1 MYVFSSRRRH
11 TRCALVTGVQTCA
24 RPISLILPSHPHGLR
39 IIADNAAA
47 RAQTSIDVR
56 FQADSFVLMKELVE
70 SGLGYTLLPLSAFSR
85 EAADGR
91 FQHAPI
97 ERPRVTRQLV
107 LATQPGNAVTRA
119 ARVLGTLVRR
129 EIAALV
135 AAGRWTAHLM
145 YDPDD
150 YPPPSR
156 EH

>member
-1 MYVFSSRRRH
+1 MRISDWSSDV
-11 TRCALVTGVQTCA
+11 C
-24 RPISLILPSHPHGLR
+24 SSDLR

-107 LATQPGNAVTRA
+107 LATQPGNAVTRP
-119 ARVLGTLVRR
+119 ARVLGTSVRR

-135 AAGRWTAHLM
+135 SSGRWSAHQIGRP
-145 YDPDD
+145 Y
-150 YPPPSR
+150 SR
-156 EH
+156 ARVRKYV